1 MDVGGSSQP
10 NKHEKRAS
18 RRVWTKEEEE
28 ALLGIMDEI
37 VANGGRADCS
47 SFKAGTFKIIEVR
60 LSNILPNCGLRASP
74 HIESKVKSWKKD
86 YGVIYDMKNTS
97 GFGWNRERQCIEVD
111 SNETWNSYVQHH
123 KQAKGWRDKPFPLY
137 ERLEYIFG
145 KDRATGKTAYTPEN
159 LATNVDLDEN
169 SENDVEMLG
178 NFSPMLVN
186 QTESTQRG
194 LNQAS
199 SQPLS
204 RKRSRSEDPIIRSMD
219 RVTNVLKE
227 AMDKTNETLDKFA
240 QVLAKNKVNENSLLA
255 TDLQKMQL
263 PLADQIRIM
272 QKFMQKPEITEV
284 FKAQSNE
291 DQKFQFIAS
300 ILSGAFDG

>member
-10 NKHEKRAS
+10 NEHEKRAS

-37 VANGGRADCS
+37 VANGGRADCG
-47 SFKAGTFKIIEVR
+47 SFKAGTFKIMEVR
-60 LSNILPNCGLRASP
+60 LSNILPNC
-74 HIESKVKSWKKD
+74 
-86 YGVIYDMKNTS
+86 T
-97 GFGWNRERQCIEVD
+97 
-111 SNETWNSYVQHH
+111 
-123 KQAKGWRDKPFPLY
+123 
-137 ERLEYIFG
+137 
-145 KDRATGKTAYTPEN
+145 
-159 LATNVDLDEN
+159 TNVDLDEN

-178 NFSPMLVN
+178 NFSPMSVN

-199 SQPLS
+199 SQPSS
-204 RKRSRSEDPIIRSMD
+204 RKRSRSGDPIIRSMD
-219 RVTNVLKE
+219 RFTNVLKE

-240 QVLAKNKVNENSLLA
+240 QVLAKNKVNENSLLT

-263 PLADQIRIM
+263 PLADQICIM
-272 QKFMQKPEITEV
+272 QKFMQKPEIAEV
-284 FKAQSNE
+284 FKAQSND

>member
-10 NKHEKRAS
+10 NEHEKRAS

-28 ALLGIMDEI
+28 ALL
-37 VANGGRADCS
+37 
-47 SFKAGTFKIIEVR
+47 
-60 LSNILPNCGLRASP
+60 
-74 HIESKVKSWKKD
+74 
-86 YGVIYDMKNTS
+86 
-97 GFGWNRERQCIEVD
+97 
-111 SNETWNSYVQHH
+111 
-123 KQAKGWRDKPFPLY
+123 
-137 ERLEYIFG
+137 
-145 KDRATGKTAYTPEN
+145 EN

-178 NFSPMLVN
+178 NFSPISVN
-186 QTESTQRG
+186 QTESTQQG

-199 SQPLS
+199 SQPSS
-204 RKRSRSEDPIIRSMD
+204 RKRSRSGDPIIRSMD
-219 RVTNVLKE
+219 RFTNVLNE
-227 AMDKTNETLDKFA
+227 AMDKTNEILDKFA
-240 QVLAKNKVNENSLLA
+240 QVLAKNKVNENSLLV

-272 QKFMQKPEITEV
+272 EKFMQKPEIAEV

>member
-1 MDVGGSSQP
+1 MDVGGSSQQ
-10 NKHEKRAS
+10 NEHEKRAS

-28 ALLGIMDEI
+28 ALL
-37 VANGGRADCS
+37 
-47 SFKAGTFKIIEVR
+47 
-60 LSNILPNCGLRASP
+60 
-74 HIESKVKSWKKD
+74 
-86 YGVIYDMKNTS
+86 
-97 GFGWNRERQCIEVD
+97 
-111 SNETWNSYVQHH
+111 
-123 KQAKGWRDKPFPLY
+123 
-137 ERLEYIFG
+137 
-145 KDRATGKTAYTPEN
+145 EN

-178 NFSPMLVN
+178 NFSPMSVN

-199 SQPLS
+199 SQPSS
-204 RKRSRSEDPIIRSMD
+204 RKRSRSRDPIIRSMD
-219 RVTNVLKE
+219 RFTNVLKE
-227 AMDKTNETLDKFA
+227 AMDKTKTLDKFA

-263 PLADQIRIM
+263 PLSDQIRIM
-272 QKFMQKPEITEV
+272 QKFMQKLEIAEV

>member
-1 MDVGGSSQP
+1 
-10 NKHEKRAS
+10 
-18 RRVWTKEEEE
+18 
-28 ALLGIMDEI
+28 
-37 VANGGRADCS
+37 
-47 SFKAGTFKIIEVR
+47 
-60 LSNILPNCGLRASP
+60 
-74 HIESKVKSWKKD
+74 
-86 YGVIYDMKNTS
+86 
-97 GFGWNRERQCIEVD
+97 
-111 SNETWNSYVQHH
+111 
-123 KQAKGWRDKPFPLY
+123 
-137 ERLEYIFG
+137 
-145 KDRATGKTAYTPEN
+145 
-159 LATNVDLDEN
+159 
-169 SENDVEMLG
+169 
-178 NFSPMLVN
+178 MLVN

-204 RKRSRSEDPIIRSMD
+204 RKRFRSGDPIIRSMN

-272 QKFMQKPEITEV
+272 QKPEITEV

>member
-10 NKHEKRAS
+10 NEHEKRAS

-28 ALLGIMDEI
+28 ALL
-37 VANGGRADCS
+37 
-47 SFKAGTFKIIEVR
+47 
-60 LSNILPNCGLRASP
+60 
-74 HIESKVKSWKKD
+74 
-86 YGVIYDMKNTS
+86 
-97 GFGWNRERQCIEVD
+97 
-111 SNETWNSYVQHH
+111 
-123 KQAKGWRDKPFPLY
+123 
-137 ERLEYIFG
+137 
-145 KDRATGKTAYTPEN
+145 EN

-178 NFSPMLVN
+178 NFSPM
-186 QTESTQRG
+186 
-194 LNQAS
+194 
-199 SQPLS
+199 
-204 RKRSRSEDPIIRSMD
+204 KRSRSGDPIIRSMD
-219 RVTNVLKE
+219 RFTNVLKE

-240 QVLAKNKVNENSLLA
+240 HVLAKNKVNENSLLA

-272 QKFMQKPEITEV
+272 QKFMQKPEIAEV

>member
-10 NKHEKRAS
+10 NEHEKRAS
-18 RRVWTKEEEE
+18 RWVWTKEEEE
-28 ALLGIMDEI
+28 ALL
-37 VANGGRADCS
+37 
-47 SFKAGTFKIIEVR
+47 
-60 LSNILPNCGLRASP
+60 
-74 HIESKVKSWKKD
+74 
-86 YGVIYDMKNTS
+86 
-97 GFGWNRERQCIEVD
+97 
-111 SNETWNSYVQHH
+111 
-123 KQAKGWRDKPFPLY
+123 
-137 ERLEYIFG
+137 
-145 KDRATGKTAYTPEN
+145 EN

-178 NFSPMLVN
+178 NFSPMSVN
-186 QTESTQRG
+186 QIESTQRG

-199 SQPLS
+199 SQPSS
-204 RKRSRSEDPIIRSMD
+204 RKRSRSGDPIIRSMD
-219 RVTNVLKE
+219 RFTNVLKE

-272 QKFMQKPEITEV
+272 QKFMQKPEIAEV

>member
-10 NKHEKRAS
+10 NEHEKRAS

-37 VANGGRADCS
+37 VANGG
-47 SFKAGTFKIIEVR
+47 
-60 LSNILPNCGLRASP
+60 
-74 HIESKVKSWKKD
+74 
-86 YGVIYDMKNTS
+86 
-97 GFGWNRERQCIEVD
+97 
-111 SNETWNSYVQHH
+111 
-123 KQAKGWRDKPFPLY
+123 
-137 ERLEYIFG
+137 
-145 KDRATGKTAYTPEN
+145 
-159 LATNVDLDEN
+159 
-169 SENDVEMLG
+169 
-178 NFSPMLVN
+178 
-186 QTESTQRG
+186 
-194 LNQAS
+194 
-199 SQPLS
+199 
-204 RKRSRSEDPIIRSMD
+204 KRSRSRDPIIRSMD
-219 RVTNVLKE
+219 RFTNVLKE

-272 QKFMQKPEITEV
+272 QKFMQKPEIAEV

>member
-10 NKHEKRAS
+10 NEHEKRAS

-28 ALLGIMDEI
+28 SLLGIMDEI
-37 VANGGRADCS
+37 VANGGRADCG
-47 SFKAGTFKIIEVR
+47 SFKAGTFKIMEVR
-60 LSNILPNCGLRASP
+60 LSNILPNC
-74 HIESKVKSWKKD
+74 
-86 YGVIYDMKNTS
+86 
-97 GFGWNRERQCIEVD
+97 
-111 SNETWNSYVQHH
+111 
-123 KQAKGWRDKPFPLY
+123 
-137 ERLEYIFG
+137 
-145 KDRATGKTAYTPEN
+145 
-159 LATNVDLDEN
+159 ATNVDLDEN

-178 NFSPMLVN
+178 NFSPMSVN

-199 SQPLS
+199 SQPSS
-204 RKRSRSEDPIIRSMD
+204 RKRSRSGDPIIRSMD
-219 RVTNVLKE
+219 RFTNVLKE

-272 QKFMQKPEITEV
+272 QKFMQKPEIAEV
-284 FKAQSNE
+284 FKAQSND